1 LKLKRNILRFL
12 ILAGLLE
19 GKPALSKPVGKMHAE
34 ELMVRLDRMLI
45 TNRLFTS
52 PSLTIRKLARE
63 AGTNRTYLSR
73 CIRIIKRVNYCDYI
87 NSYRLDYA
95 VEIIESSHSRKPGLA
110 EISEFGRF
118 SKPQIF
124 YKCFISRYGKPP
136 LSLGGIICAAISVN
150 YL

>member
-1 LKLKRNILRFL
+1 MKLKRNILRFL

-34 ELMVRLDRMLI
+34 ELMIRLDRLLI
-45 TNRLFTS
+45 TNRLYTS

-110 EISEFGRF
+110 EISELAGFPNHRSF
-118 SKPQIF
+118 T
-124 YKCFISRYGKPP
+124 KCFISRYGKTPSEFRREH
-136 LSLGGIICAAISVN
+136 LRRNFC
-150 YL
+150 